1 LRPKASENP
10 GAECLTNVEVELG
23 EIHVGGET
31 GVEATLQGDEVDG
44 GHREGRLSSPLIG
57 SYPLRPANSLHVQR
71 KRHEL
76 SPTNCASTARRC
88 ARRPVGWMRQRA
100 GSRQDI

>member
-31 GVEATLQGDEVDG
+31 GVEANLQGDEVDG
-44 GHREGRLSSPLIG
+44 GHREGRLSF
-57 SYPLRPANSLHVQR
+57 
-71 KRHEL
+71 
-76 SPTNCASTARRC
+76 STRLPPDAWDVPITR
-88 ARRPVGWMRQRA
+88 
-100 GSRQDI
+100 